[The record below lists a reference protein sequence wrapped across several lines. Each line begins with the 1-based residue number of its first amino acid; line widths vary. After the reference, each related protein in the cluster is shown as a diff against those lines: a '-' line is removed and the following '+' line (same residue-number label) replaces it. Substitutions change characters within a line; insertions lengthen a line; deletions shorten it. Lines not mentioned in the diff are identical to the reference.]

1 MTQNNL
7 NGFLNTLNDDATVFH
22 IDGILKTPDIISRPT
37 GVETYNI
44 IMQTVNDF
52 LERYKYF
59 VHFLSIL
66 LRHCVKDLA
75 LIRQLK
81 IVCALDAQHLFAQ

>member
-7 NGFLNTLNDDATVFH
+7 NDFLDTLNDDATVFH
-22 IDGILKTPDIISRPT
+22 IDGVLSTPDIISRPT

-52 LERYKYF
+52 LERYKYC
-59 VHFLSIL
+59 VHFHSNL
-66 LRHCVKDLA
+66 LRHYVKD
-75 LIRQLK
+75 
-81 IVCALDAQHLFAQ
+81 